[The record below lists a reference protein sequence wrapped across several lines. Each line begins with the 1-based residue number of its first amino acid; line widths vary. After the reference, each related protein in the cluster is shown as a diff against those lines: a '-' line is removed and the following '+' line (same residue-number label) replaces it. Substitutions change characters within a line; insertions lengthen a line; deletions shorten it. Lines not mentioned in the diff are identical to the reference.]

1 MHEEFRTEQFA
12 ESFIG
17 VWKRVITD
25 PRGFFQDM
33 PTRGGIQAP
42 LLFLVGCLVLA
53 GARLPGGRTARL
65 RAQPGLLG
73 HGALV
78 RLRRG
83 LHGDR
88 APRLRRHRRLR
99 GELSRRRVRHA
110 RRWPCLWVPLLG
122 QLTLLYTL
130 FLVIV
135 GLERVHGFD
144 AVKSVLTV
152 LLASIV
158 LVAVGWA
165 FGLNHHGVAHGRAT
179 GSALAPAGGEA
190 LTALLRRGRW
200 RRDAGRRDRR
210 RRAGSAWPR
219 SPDRPGTAH
228 RVG

>member
-12 ESFIG
+12 ESFVG

-53 GARLPGGRTARL
+53 GLGFLVVGPRGFGLNLIFWGTVRSFLYAALFMAIARQVFSGTGDYEASYRVVAYATA
-65 RAQPGLLG
+65 PM
-73 HGALV
+73 AL
-78 RLRRG
+78 
-83 LHGDR
+83 
-88 APRLRRHRRLR
+88 
-99 GELSRRRVRHA
+99 
-110 RRWPCLWVPLLG
+110 LWVPLLG
-122 QLTLLYTL
+122 GLTALYAI

-158 LVAVGWA
+158 VLAVGWA
-165 FGLNHHGVAHGRAT
+165 FGLDHHGVPLGCC
-179 GSALAPAGGEA
+179 
-190 LTALLRRGRW
+190 
-200 RRDAGRRDRR
+200 
-210 RRAGSAWPR
+210 
-219 SPDRPGTAH
+219 H
-228 RVG
+228 R